1 MANFIMPRTTCH
13 EPDTLSSDELTNT
26 PRKPFTGAIHLNTL
40 WCLPCFRDAVREW
53 MGDEDGPLQIDC
65 YIMDAPSKACG
76 PCKAF
81 DQKCDLIPQGIRGHV
96 FELMALITF
105 VEKYWTDCSELWQGD
120 DNPEAEWPGDFMK
133 QLSAAVKCLCA
144 AFDDL
149 VETHR
154 KAHLLIGNVS
164 DEAKA
169 GYSAWC
175 NARERTICPNTH
187 RSDKLHLQYAFRAT
201 EYLRLRRGEE
211 GSVHWAMSI

>member
-81 DQKCDLIPQGIRGHV
+81 DQKCDLVQFG
-96 FELMALITF
+96 
-105 VEKYWTDCSELWQGD
+105 Y
-120 DNPEAEWPGDFMK
+120 
-133 QLSAAVKCLCA
+133 
-144 AFDDL
+144 
-149 VETHR
+149 HR
-154 KAHLLIGNVS
+154 APSSKRH
-164 DEAKA
+164 
-169 GYSAWC
+169 
-175 NARERTICPNTH
+175 
-187 RSDKLHLQYAFRAT
+187 
-201 EYLRLRRGEE
+201 
-211 GSVHWAMSI
+211 